1 MKDGN
6 NRKRLW
12 LPPAAAGPDG
22 LVGVGGDLRP
32 QTLIR
37 AYSEGVFPWFNDGD
51 PILWWSP
58 TPRGIFE
65 FDQVHVSRSLL
76 KTLKSG
82 RFRITINQDFAAVI
96 QACANARE
104 EGTWIT
110 MRMIEAYTTLHKLGY
125 AHSLETWVR
134 DETDTDW
141 LMAGGIY
148 GVAIGGLFA
157 GESMFFNVTDGSKV
171 ALVALAHHLQKRG
184 YTLFDTQMVT
194 DHTTRMGAIEITRAE
209 YLERLEDAVSKTEI
223 TFT

>member
-58 TPRGIFE
+58 SPRGIFE

-82 RFRITINQDFAAVI
+82 RFRITINQDFVAVI
-96 QACANARE
+96 QACANARD

-110 MRMIEAYTTLHKLGY
+110 ARMIDAYTTLHKLGY

-141 LMAGGIY
+141 LLAGGIY
-148 GVAIGGLFA
+148 GVAVGGLFA

-194 DHTTRMGAIEITRAE
+194 EHTTRMGALEIPRAD
-209 YLERLEDAVSKTEI
+209 YLERLEQAVAKTDV